1 MVADVTPPLA
11 RTNEEAHLFLELH
24 PCPCGES
31 DFEPTSALTQV
42 GDDWICRYSGEC
54 VACGRP
60 RAYEFRQPAEIVVP
74 DETVWAEGDRP
85 SELLDAGEWLWVAD
99 IYASRSTEH
108 TNLSEA
114 ARRQLR
120 TDLLAARAAV
130 LEVFKFLPTGAG
142 EVPAAAFWSERGRAV
157 RDAEP
162 GRFGRLRLE
171 AARTAYDRMLADPEW
186 SEGRLGHAEEAQW

>member
-1 MVADVTPPLA
+1 MVADVTAPLA

-24 PCPCGES
+24 PCPCGEP
-31 DFEPTSALTQV
+31 DFEPVSSLTQV

-60 RAYEFRQPAEIVVP
+60 RAYEFRQPVEIAIP
-74 DETVWAEGDRP
+74 DETVWADGDQP

-99 IYASRSTEH
+99 TYASRSTDH
-108 TNLSEA
+108 NDLSEP

-130 LEVFKFLPTGAG
+130 LEVLKFLPTGAG
-142 EVPAAAFWSERGRAV
+142 EVPDDAFWTERGRAV

-162 GRFGRLRLE
+162 GRFGRLRLD
-171 AARTAYDRMLADPEW
+171 AARAAYDRMLADLEV
-186 SEGRLGHAEEAQW
+186 SDGGAEEQR